1 MGAPR
6 IPPKPPWPHS
16 IFLGLSCC
24 SPCFRVADFPSPKF
38 SCLPPQ
44 PFLRSSCLG
53 EADGFEEV
61 GDQHMRDASSI
72 GRPFGHDESF
82 NMGVYPGRGPALI
95 SRADMII
102 LPSPITIDSFAFAD
116 NTFAV
121 VVDVAPFPLSAI
133 ASEDPS
139 TLSAGVS
146 VHSAAGA
153 SVTGFV
159 FIVFTVDSAPGP
171 VTPTAM
177 RDDASLK
184 SPALHAPKLS

>member
-16 IFLGLSCC
+16 IFMGLSCC

-61 GDQHMRDASSI
+61 GDQHMRDAFSI

-102 LPSPITIDSFAFAD
+102 LPSTITIDSFSFAYDMVAAVAAFLAPED
-116 NTFAV
+116 TQHYIISNLLRPLQGLHSPR
-121 VVDVAPFPLSAI
+121 DVSA
-133 ASEDPS
+133 SS
-139 TLSAGVS
+139 VQTLT
-146 VHSAAGA
+146 
-153 SVTGFV
+153 VTG
-159 FIVFTVDSAPGP
+159 IADTTVTEIA
-171 VTPTAM
+171 VM
-177 RDDASLK
+177 K
-184 SPALHAPKLS
+184 SKPPPCIPALF

>member
-121 VVDVAPFPLSAI
+121 VVDVAPSPEFEDTQHPFISFLIAIRSSSPVDAPTSPFHSETFAVTAI
-133 ASEDPS
+133 AE
-139 TLSAGVS
+139 SA
-146 VHSAAGA
+146 
-153 SVTGFV
+153 VTEI
-159 FIVFTVDSAPGP
+159 IV
-171 VTPTAM
+171 M
-177 RDDASLK
+177 K
-184 SPALHAPKLS
+184 SSQPPRIPKLF